1 MRGLGCRRD
10 NKYKQMVQGSSP
22 VQGKV
27 KLLIK
32 VQTFINKIFSVKTD
46 LQMPKILAST
56 TFKIFFL
63 HKHQPMTR
71 QFLILFL
78 SCWWLEFFSFVLIF
92 DQNATFSF
100 SLFLT
105 FFVFFNLLFLLLW
118 RPWTSAAKVSSDE
131 LKVFM
136 ETSF

>member
-56 TFKIFFL
+56 TYKIFFL
-63 HKHQPMTR
+63 HKHPTNDSAV
-71 QFLILFL
+71 FNSCLILLMARIFFL
-78 SCWWLEFFSFVLIF
+78 RIDF
-92 DQNATFSF
+92 
-100 SLFLT
+100 
-105 FFVFFNLLFLLLW
+105 
-118 RPWTSAAKVSSDE
+118 
-131 LKVFM
+131 
-136 ETSF
+136 